1 MGWAS
6 PEDLS
11 IPSKGSDELSAEA
24 WQPGWSDAGSVVMF
38 KDGSDVLGS
47 LHPGSEGTCSCSVF
61 ERDMSEMTRSL
72 LYR

>member
-38 KDGSDVLGS
+38 NDGSDVL
-47 LHPGSEGTCSCSVF
+47 GSEGTCSCSVF